1 MKNLDFFKH
10 YDKRDSHLSGIFPEF
25 FNCGKYC
32 AITAGKGREVGD
44 GLSAGLGPQTQAFL
58 GQLE

>member
-1 MKNLDFFKH
+1 MKNLDFFKR

-25 FNCGKYC
+25 FNRGKYC
-32 AITAGKGREVGD
+32 AVTREKEGRWGD